1 MNRIAYTSFI
11 AFIAVILTLFAVS
24 ALTSESGSSDGDENV
39 ISLSEL
45 EAHDSADSCWKA
57 IGGRVY
63 DITDYIPNHPTP
75 ESVITDWC
83 GQESTEAWED
93 IRGGSGHSATAAAM
107 LRNYQIGVLEGAEL
121 SEQPEAEAEQT
132 TTTQQRA
139 TERPTMDLPAGQ
151 FIDGSY
157 YAELEPDGRGWI
169 ALAEVTVKQGRIIGV
184 HYDEVQRDDEGAV
197 TNSKLGNYGYAHN
210 WRNASG
216 ISQLS
221 AFPAYGHQLLTRGT
235 PDDVDAITGATSAF
249 DSFVEVV
256 SIALADAVAEE
267 SQQAG
272 TASPE
277 GGYTDGSYYAELEPD
292 SRGWISLIEI
302 TVKDGMILGAH
313 YNEVQRDDDGN
324 VTNDKLSDYG
334 YAGRWRNVSGVSQL
348 SAFPSYVRQLL
359 ESGTPEGVDGLSGA
373 TSSYEAFIEAAEAA
387 LEDAR

>member
-11 AFIAVILTLFAVS
+11 AFLAAILTLFAVN
-24 ALTSESGSSDGDENV
+24 ALTSDAPSDGDENV

-45 EAHDSADSCWKA
+45 EEHDSADSCWKA

-83 GQESTEAWED
+83 GKESTEAWED

-107 LRNYQIGVLEGAEL
+107 LRNYQVGVLEGAEL
-121 SEQPEAEAEQT
+121 AEEPEAE
-132 TTTQQRA
+132 TQQA
-139 TERPTMDLPAGQ
+139 TTSQQQRSDDRPAIDLPAGQ
-151 FIDGSY
+151 FVDGSY

-169 ALAEVTVKQGRIIGV
+169 PLAEVTVKQGRIIGV
-184 HYDEVQRDDEGAV
+184 HYDEVQRNDDGEV
-197 TNSKLGNYGYAHN
+197 TDSKLSNYGYARN
-210 WRNASG
+210 WRNLSG
-216 ISQLS
+216 VSQLS
-221 AFPAYGHQLLTRGT
+221 AFPAYGYQLLTRGT
-235 PDDVDAITGATSAF
+235 PDDVDAITGATSTF
-249 DSFVEVV
+249 NSFVEVV

-267 SQQAG
+267 SQEAG
-272 TASPE
+272 TVSPD

-292 SRGWISLIEI
+292 GRGWISLIEI
-302 TVKDGMILGAH
+302 TVKDGMIIGAH
-313 YNEVQRDDDGN
+313 YNEVQRDEDGN

-334 YAGRWRNVSGVSQL
+334 YARNWRNVSGVSQL
-348 SAFPSYVRQLL
+348 SAFPAYVHQLL

-373 TSSYEAFIEAAEAA
+373 TSSYESFIEAAEAA